1 MNLLR
6 GRSVPMNEEGSQFPN
21 IKSRQRIECKVIW
34 GGIQNLDAEV
44 TAGKLIGS
52 IYSAA
57 SEGGQGGDIY
67 YFGVCRVDK
76 FSRLA
81 IADVT
86 GHGDA
91 VSEVSQCVYD
101 TLKTHI

>member
-1 MNLLR
+1 MH
-6 GRSVPMNEEGSQFPN
+6 EEDSQFPN
-21 IKSRQRIECKVIW
+21 VKSRQRIECKVIW
-34 GGIQNLDAEV
+34 GGIQNLDAEI

-52 IYSAA
+52 IYSTA

-67 YFGVCRVDK
+67 YFAVCRVDK

-91 VSEVSQCVYD
+91 VSEVSQYVYD
-101 TLKTHI
+101 SLKAHI

>member
-1 MNLLR
+1 
-6 GRSVPMNEEGSQFPN
+6 MNEEDSQFQSV
-21 IKSRQRIECKVIW
+21 KSSQRIVCKVMW
-34 GGIQNLDAEV
+34 GGIQNIDAEV
-44 TAGKLIGS
+44 TAGRLIGS

-91 VSEVSQCVYD
+91 VSEVSQYVYD
-101 TLKTHI
+101 SLKAHI

>member
-1 MNLLR
+1 
-6 GRSVPMNEEGSQFPN
+6 MNEEDSQFPKV
-21 IKSRQRIECKVIW
+21 KSRPKIECKVIW
-34 GGIQNLDAEV
+34 GGIQNLDAEI

-52 IYSAA
+52 IYSTA
-57 SEGGQGGDIY
+57 SEGSQGGDIY
-67 YFGVCRVDK
+67 YFAVCRVDK

-91 VSEVSQCVYD
+91 VSEVSQYVYD
-101 TLKTHI
+101 TLKTYI